1 MFATH
6 FPTTKPAWYV
16 KFSEVEHL
24 PICIESFMTT
34 AEPIFNKKKQRNATL
49 NNTSRA
55 GSLTG
60 RSKT

>member
-6 FPTTKPAWYV
+6 FPTMKSAWYV

-34 AEPIFNKKKQRNATL
+34 AEPIFNKKTKKRNLEQYLASWQLDGT
-49 NNTSRA
+49 
-55 GSLTG
+55 
-60 RSKT
+60 K